1 MSKSALKHNQN
12 MQQQGAMGKI
22 TSIARRGLG
31 TPASPANPVPQHLLG
46 GVNTPNNIDAT
57 ADPIELQKAQVAEAS
72 GLNRLTQGPLGGLG
86 AYTPF
91 ANKSP
96 LKLAEV
102 TSKDFSEYN
111 QAYAQGSSQGVLQPD
126 TDGDGVSD
134 TTEAGIET
142 SASLANAAQS
152 IISNLQGKNEKK
164 EKTTRKQRLQAKI
177 DSTDNP
183 AKKERMQGRLD
194 RINMRQK
201 GRAARGKIKNK
212 LQGQFVQG
220 AQNIKNKL
228 WGVDNENSEVEVNTE
243 NKELLKHD
251 LNNLNNPGLVNFTQ
265 RFGGNPGDYGNQS
278 TYKSE
283 MEALDNEYKASHDA
297 WSKGEGD
304 VMSDDILSQRIG
316 DLQKKYNVK
325 G

>member
-1 MSKSALKHNQN
+1 
-12 MQQQGAMGKI
+12 GKI

-86 AYTPF
+86 AHTPF

-102 TSKDFSEYN
+102 TSKDFSEYGG
-111 QAYAQGSSQGVLQPD
+111 AYSQGGYQGIVEPD
-126 TDGDGVSD
+126 DDGDGVTNKQESIMD
-134 TTEAGIET
+134 TA
-142 SASLANAAQS
+142 ASMGDAAQS

-183 AKKERMQGRLD
+183 AKKERMQGRL
-194 RINMRQK
+194 
-201 GRAARGKIKNK
+201 
-212 LQGQFVQG
+212 
-220 AQNIKNKL
+220 
-228 WGVDNENSEVEVNTE
+228 
-243 NKELLKHD
+243 
-251 LNNLNNPGLVNFTQ
+251 
-265 RFGGNPGDYGNQS
+265 
-278 TYKSE
+278 
-283 MEALDNEYKASHDA
+283 
-297 WSKGEGD
+297 
-304 VMSDDILSQRIG
+304 
-316 DLQKKYNVK
+316 
-325 G
+325 